1 MLKIYETGKKGMS
14 IGMKR
19 FSIGTS
25 PKKHLENILTLL
37 LLYQKTLYVL
47 GSVNGTLSCVL
58 CVE

>member
-1 MLKIYETGKKGMS
+1 MS